1 MSDENLF
8 ENLDEETR
16 KKIQEAQILEQSFQQ
31 LLIQKQAFQHELN
44 ETDFAL
50 KELDKSEGDVFKVVG
65 GQIMLKTSKEKLAQE
80 LNDKKKLIELRI
92 KNIDKQEK
100 EFSDKLDSLR
110 NEIMKKISPQTFKDG
125 EEEE

>member
-110 NEIMKKISPQTFKDG
+110 NEIMKKISPQTFKD
-125 EEEE
+125 EEEEE